1 MHARLVTLSIA
12 VAFSLATASTGLG
25 APADD
30 WNEDL
35 RRCLVTKDID
45 GGRVVLAIDEGVI
58 EIDVQRGTDS
68 DAETY
73 KVSFDGG
80 APIDTTPPKGAT
92 GLYEHRLGAF
102 STVSPVISRAKKMAI
117 AITAADKPPE
127 TITITV
133 GNGAKAMAFLKKCA
147 AYWDRR
153 NRKGR

>member
-1 MHARLVTLSIA
+1 MRASLVTLSMT
-12 VAFSLATASTGLG
+12 VAFSLAAMSAGFG

-30 WNEDL
+30 WSEDL

-45 GGRVVLAIDEGVI
+45 GGRVVLAIDEGVV

-80 APIDTTPPKGAT
+80 APIDTTPPNGAT
-92 GLYEHRLGAF
+92 GLYAHRLGTLG
-102 STVSPVISRAKKMAI
+102 TVTPVLSKAKRMTI

-127 TITITV
+127 TITIAV